1 MRKDS
6 IQFATLY
13 VIISGSATLILIPNN
28 SYSRVNVVTSI
39 NVGSRGGG
47 GGGGGHVHPPIAR

>member
-47 GGGGGHVHPPIAR
+47 GGHVHPPIAR